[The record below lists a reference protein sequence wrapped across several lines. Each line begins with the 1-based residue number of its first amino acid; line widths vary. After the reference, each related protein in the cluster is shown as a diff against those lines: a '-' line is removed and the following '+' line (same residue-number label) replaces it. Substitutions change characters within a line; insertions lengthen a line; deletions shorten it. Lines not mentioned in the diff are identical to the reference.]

1 MFDYIIRR
9 TLQIIPLIIIIS
21 VLSFAIIELPPGDF
35 VTMRIIELEQTGTRV
50 DDDEIARLTEQYGLD
65 KTLVERYALWTWNII
80 SRGHLGRSFQWEQ
93 PVTQVIGERIALT
106 MSISLLTLVFI
117 WVVAI
122 PIGIYAA
129 THQYSLGDYVFTF
142 FGFIGI
148 SVPGFLLALVVM
160 YLAFTQ
166 LGVSVTGLFSPEF
179 ADAPWSFAK
188 LMDMLPRLWV
198 PIVVIGLTGTASLI
212 RVMRS
217 MMLDELRKQYVV
229 TARAK
234 GVAERTL
241 LFKYPVR
248 IAINPLISTI
258 GWLLPFIVSG
268 EALVSIVLN
277 LPTTG
282 PVLLRALLFQDMY
295 LAGSLVMI
303 LSVLTVVGTLMSDLL
318 LAWVDPRIRYQG
330 TTR

>member
-1 MFDYIIRR
+1 MLDYIVRR
-9 TLQIIPLIIIIS
+9 TLQIIPLIVIIS
-21 VLSFAIIELPPGDF
+21 VLSFVIIELPPGDF

-65 KTLVERYALWTWNII
+65 KTLVERYALWAWNII
-80 SRGHLGRSFQWEQ
+80 RRGNLGRSFQWEQ

-106 MSISLLTLVFI
+106 MAISLLTLIFI
-117 WVVAI
+117 WIVAI

-166 LGVSVTGLFSPEF
+166 LGISVTGLFSPEF
-179 ADAPWSFAK
+179 ADAPWSIAK
-188 LMDMLPRLWV
+188 LLDMLPRLWV
-198 PIVVIGLTGTASLI
+198 PVLVIGLTGTASLI

-217 MMLDELRKQYVV
+217 MLLDELRKQYVV

-303 LSVLTVVGTLMSDLL
+303 LSVLTVIGTLISDVL
-318 LAWVDPRIRYQG
+318 LAWVDPRIRYQAAI
-330 TTR
+330 R

>member
-1 MFDYIIRR
+1 MLDYIVRR
-9 TLQIIPLIIIIS
+9 TLQIIPLVVIIS
-21 VLSFAIIELPPGDF
+21 VLSFVIIELPPGDF

-65 KTLVERYALWTWNII
+65 KTLVERYALWAWNII
-80 SRGHLGRSFQWEQ
+80 RRGNLGRSFQWEQ

-106 MSISLLTLVFI
+106 MSISLLTLIFI
-117 WVVAI
+117 WIVAI

-166 LGVSVTGLFSPEF
+166 LGISVTGLFSPEF
-179 ADAPWSFAK
+179 ADAPWSIAK
-188 LMDMLPRLWV
+188 LLDMLPRLWV
-198 PIVVIGLTGTASLI
+198 PVLVIGLTGTASLI

-217 MMLDELRKQYVV
+217 MLLDELRKQYVV

-303 LSVLTVVGTLMSDLL
+303 LSVLTVIGTLISDVM
-318 LAWVDPRIRYQG
+318 LAWADPRIRYQAAI
-330 TTR
+330 R

>member
-1 MFDYIIRR
+1 MPEPRSGARVVGCRPHVRLHRPAD
-9 TLQIIPLIIIIS
+9 LQIIPLIVIIS
-21 VLSFAIIELPPGDF
+21 VLSFAIIELPPGDY
-35 VTMRIIELEQTGTRV
+35 VTMRIVELEQTGTRV
-50 DDDEIARLTEQYGLD
+50 DEDEIARLTEQYGLD
-65 KTLVERYALWTWNII
+65 KTLVERYALWAWNII
-80 SRGHLGRSFQWEQ
+80 SRGHLGRSYQWEQ

-106 MSISLLTLVFI
+106 MSISLLTLIFI
-117 WVVAI
+117 WIVAI

-142 FGFIGI
+142 FGFIDI
-148 SVPGFLLALVVM
+148 SVLGFLLALVVM

-166 LGVSVTGLFSPEF
+166 LGISVTGLFSPEF
-179 ADAPWSFAK
+179 ADAPWSFAR
-188 LMDMLPRLWV
+188 LLDMLPRLWV

-217 MMLDELRKQYVV
+217 MLLDELRKQYVV

-258 GWLLPFIVSG
+258 GWLLPFWSNRVPAVPDELSSSF
-268 EALVSIVLN
+268 E
-277 LPTTG
+277 PT
-282 PVLLRALLFQDMY
+282 VH
-295 LAGSLVMI
+295 I
-303 LSVLTVVGTLMSDLL
+303 
-318 LAWVDPRIRYQG
+318 
-330 TTR
+330 

>member
-1 MFDYIIRR
+1 MLDYIVRR
-9 TLQIIPLIIIIS
+9 TLQIIPLIVIIS
-21 VLSFAIIELPPGDF
+21 VLSFVIIELPPGDF

-65 KTLVERYALWTWNII
+65 KTLVERYALWAWNII
-80 SRGHLGRSFQWEQ
+80 RRGNLGRSFQWEQ

-106 MSISLLTLVFI
+106 MSISLLTLIFI
-117 WVVAI
+117 WIVAI

-160 YLAFTQ
+160 YVAFTQ
-166 LGVSVTGLFSPEF
+166 LGISVTGLFSPEF
-179 ADAPWSFAK
+179 ADAPWSIAK
-188 LMDMLPRLWV
+188 LLDMLPRLWV
-198 PIVVIGLTGTASLI
+198 PVLVIGLTGTASLI

-217 MMLDELRKQYVV
+217 MLLDELRKQYVV

-303 LSVLTVVGTLMSDLL
+303 LSVLTVIGTLISDVM
-318 LAWVDPRIRYQG
+318 LAWADPRIRYQAAI
-330 TTR
+330 R

>member
-9 TLQIIPLIIIIS
+9 TLQIIPLIMIIS

-50 DDDEIARLTEQYGLD
+50 DEDEIARLTEQYGLD

-117 WVVAI
+117 WVVSI

-129 THQYSLGDYVFTF
+129 THQYSLGDYIFTF

-198 PIVVIGLTGTASLI
+198 PIVVIGVTGTASLI

-217 MMLDELRKQYVV
+217 MLLDELRKQYVV

-303 LSVLTVVGTLMSDLL
+303 LSVLTVVGTLISDLL

-330 TTR
+330 ATK

>member
-330 TTR
+330 ATR

>member
-160 YLAFTQ
+160 YLALTQ

-330 TTR
+330 ATR

>member
-9 TLQIIPLIIIIS
+9 TLQIIPLIVIIS

-50 DDDEIARLTEQYGLD
+50 DENEIARLTEQYGLD
-65 KTLVERYALWTWNII
+65 KSLVERYALWTWNII

-106 MSISLLTLVFI
+106 MTISLLTLVFI

-198 PIVVIGLTGTASLI
+198 PIIVIGLTGTASLI

-330 TTR
+330 AAK

>member
-1 MFDYIIRR
+1 MLDYILRR
-9 TLQIIPLIIIIS
+9 TLQIIPLIVVIS
-21 VLSFAIIELPPGDF
+21 VLSFAIIELPPGDY

-50 DDDEIARLTEQYGLD
+50 DEDEIARLTAQYGLD
-65 KTLVERYALWTWNII
+65 KTLVERYALWAWNIV

-106 MSISLLTLVFI
+106 MAISLLTLVFV

-148 SVPGFLLALVVM
+148 SVPGFLLALVVI

-166 LGVSVTGLFSPEF
+166 LGISVTGLFSPEY
-179 ADAPWSFAK
+179 ADAPWSIAK
-188 LMDMLPRLWV
+188 LLDMLPRLWV

-217 MMLDELRKQYVV
+217 MLLDELRKQYVI

-303 LSVLTVVGTLMSDLL
+303 LSILTVVGTLISDLL
-318 LAWVDPRIRYQG
+318 LAWIDPRIRYQAA
-330 TTR
+330 TR

>member
-9 TLQIIPLIIIIS
+9 TLQIIPLIVIIS

-50 DDDEIARLTEQYGLD
+50 DEDEIARLTEQYGLD

-106 MSISLLTLVFI
+106 MSISLLTLIFI

-129 THQYSLGDYVFTF
+129 THQYSLGDYIFTF

-330 TTR
+330 ATR

>member
-1 MFDYIIRR
+1 MLDYIVRR
-9 TLQIIPLIIIIS
+9 TLQIIPLIVIIS
-21 VLSFAIIELPPGDF
+21 VLSFVIIELPPGDF

-50 DDDEIARLTEQYGLD
+50 DDGEIARLTEQYGLD
-65 KTLVERYALWTWNII
+65 KTLVERYALWAWNII
-80 SRGHLGRSFQWEQ
+80 RRGNLGRSFQWEQ

-106 MSISLLTLVFI
+106 MSISLLTLIFI
-117 WVVAI
+117 WIVAI

-160 YLAFTQ
+160 YVAFTQ
-166 LGVSVTGLFSPEF
+166 LGISVTGLFSPEF
-179 ADAPWSFAK
+179 ADAPWSIAK
-188 LMDMLPRLWV
+188 LLDMLPRLWV
-198 PIVVIGLTGTASLI
+198 PVLVIGLTGTASLI

-217 MMLDELRKQYVV
+217 MLLDELRKQYVV

-303 LSVLTVVGTLMSDLL
+303 LSVLTVIGTLISDVM
-318 LAWVDPRIRYQG
+318 LAWADPRIRYQAAI
-330 TTR
+330 R

>member
-1 MFDYIIRR
+1 MLDYIVRR
-9 TLQIIPLIIIIS
+9 TLQIIPLILIIS
-21 VLSFAIIELPPGDF
+21 VISFVIIELPPGDF

-65 KTLVERYALWTWNII
+65 KTLVERYALWAWNII
-80 SRGHLGRSFQWEQ
+80 RRGNLGRSFQWEQ

-106 MSISLLTLVFI
+106 MSISLLTLIFI
-117 WVVAI
+117 WMVAI

-166 LGVSVTGLFSPEF
+166 LGISVTGLFSPEF
-179 ADAPWSFAK
+179 ADAPWSIAK
-188 LMDMLPRLWV
+188 LLDMLPRLWV
-198 PIVVIGLTGTASLI
+198 PVLVIGLTGTASLI

-217 MMLDELRKQYVV
+217 MLLDELRKQYVV

-303 LSVLTVVGTLMSDLL
+303 LSVLTVIGTLISDVM
-318 LAWVDPRIRYQG
+318 LAWVDPRIRYQAAI
-330 TTR
+330 R

>member
-1 MFDYIIRR
+1 MLDYIVRR
-9 TLQIIPLIIIIS
+9 TLQIIPLIVIIS
-21 VLSFAIIELPPGDF
+21 VLSFVIIELPPGDF

-50 DDDEIARLTEQYGLD
+50 DDGEIARLTEQYGLD
-65 KTLVERYALWTWNII
+65 KTLVERYALWAWNII
-80 SRGHLGRSFQWEQ
+80 RRGNLGRSFQWEQ

-106 MSISLLTLVFI
+106 MSISLLTLIFI
-117 WVVAI
+117 WIVAI

-166 LGVSVTGLFSPEF
+166 LGISVTGLFSPEF
-179 ADAPWSFAK
+179 ADAPWSIAK
-188 LMDMLPRLWV
+188 LLDMLPRLWV
-198 PIVVIGLTGTASLI
+198 PVLVIGLTGTASLI

-217 MMLDELRKQYVV
+217 MLLDELRKQYVV

-303 LSVLTVVGTLMSDLL
+303 LSVLTVIGTLISDVM
-318 LAWVDPRIRYQG
+318 LAWVDPRIRYQAAI
-330 TTR
+330 R

>member
-9 TLQIIPLIIIIS
+9 TLQIIPLIMIIS

-50 DDDEIARLTEQYGLD
+50 DEDEIARLTEQYGLD

-117 WVVAI
+117 WVVSI

-129 THQYSLGDYVFTF
+129 THQYSLGDYIFTF

-198 PIVVIGLTGTASLI
+198 PIVVIGVTGTASLI

-217 MMLDELRKQYVV
+217 MLLDELRKQYVV

-282 PVLLRALLFQDMY
+282 PVLLRALLYQDMY

-303 LSVLTVVGTLMSDLL
+303 LSVLTVVGTLISDLL

-330 TTR
+330 ATK

>member
-1 MFDYIIRR
+1 MLDYIVRR
-9 TLQIIPLIIIIS
+9 TLQIIPLIVIIS
-21 VLSFAIIELPPGDF
+21 VLSFVIIELPPGDL

-65 KTLVERYALWTWNII
+65 KTLVERYALWAWNII
-80 SRGHLGRSFQWEQ
+80 RRGNLGRSFQWEQ

-106 MSISLLTLVFI
+106 MAISLLTLIFI
-117 WVVAI
+117 WIVAI

-129 THQYSLGDYVFTF
+129 IHQYSLGDYVFTF

-166 LGVSVTGLFSPEF
+166 LGISVTGLFSPEF
-179 ADAPWSFAK
+179 ADAPWSIAK
-188 LMDMLPRLWV
+188 LLDMLPRLWV
-198 PIVVIGLTGTASLI
+198 PVLVIGLTGTASLI

-217 MMLDELRKQYVV
+217 MLLDELRKQYVV

-303 LSVLTVVGTLMSDLL
+303 LSVLTVIGTLISDVL
-318 LAWVDPRIRYQG
+318 LAWVDPRIRYQAAI
-330 TTR
+330 R

>member
-50 DDDEIARLTEQYGLD
+50 DENEIARLTEQYGLD
-65 KTLVERYALWTWNII
+65 KSLVERYALWTWNII

-198 PIVVIGLTGTASLI
+198 PIIVIGLTGTASLI

-330 TTR
+330 AAK

>member
-106 MSISLLTLVFI
+106 MTISLLTLVFI
-117 WVVAI
+117 WVVSI

-330 TTR
+330 ATR

>member
-1 MFDYIIRR
+1 MLDYIVRR
-9 TLQIIPLIIIIS
+9 TLQIIPLILIIS
-21 VLSFAIIELPPGDF
+21 VISFVIIELPPGDF

-65 KTLVERYALWTWNII
+65 KTLVERYALWAWNII
-80 SRGHLGRSFQWEQ
+80 RRGNLGRSFQWEQ

-106 MSISLLTLVFI
+106 MSISLLTLIFI
-117 WVVAI
+117 WMVAI

-166 LGVSVTGLFSPEF
+166 LGISVTGLFSPEF
-179 ADAPWSFAK
+179 ADAPWSIAK
-188 LMDMLPRLWV
+188 LLDMLPRLWV
-198 PIVVIGLTGTASLI
+198 PVLVIGLTGTASLI

-217 MMLDELRKQYVV
+217 MLLDELRKQYVV

-303 LSVLTVVGTLMSDLL
+303 LSVLTVIGTLISDVM
-318 LAWVDPRIRYQG
+318 LAWADPRIRYQAAI
-330 TTR
+330 R

>member
-318 LAWVDPRIRYQG
+318 LAWVDPRIRYQAA
-330 TTR
+330 TR

>member
-50 DDDEIARLTEQYGLD
+50 DEDEIARLTEQYGLD

-129 THQYSLGDYVFTF
+129 THQYSLGDYIFTF

-330 TTR
+330 ATR

>member
-1 MFDYIIRR
+1 MLDYILRR
-9 TLQIIPLIIIIS
+9 TLQIIPLIVVIS
-21 VLSFAIIELPPGDF
+21 VLSFAIIELPPGDY

-50 DDDEIARLTEQYGLD
+50 DADEIARLTAQYGLD
-65 KTLVERYALWTWNII
+65 KSLVQRYALWAWNIV
-80 SRGHLGRSFQWEQ
+80 SSGHLGRSFQWEK
-93 PVTQVIGERIALT
+93 PVTEVIGERIALT
-106 MSISLLTLVFI
+106 MTISLFTLVFV

-148 SVPGFLLALVVM
+148 SVPGFLLALVVI

-166 LGVSVTGLFSPEF
+166 LGLSVTGLFSPEY
-179 ADAPWSFAK
+179 ADAPWSIAK
-188 LMDMLPRLWV
+188 LLDMLPRLWV

-217 MMLDELRKQYVV
+217 MLLDELRKQYVI

-303 LSVLTVVGTLMSDLL
+303 LSVLTVLGTLISDLM
-318 LAWVDPRIRYQG
+318 LAWLDPRIRYQG
-330 TTR
+330 ATK

>member
-129 THQYSLGDYVFTF
+129 THQYSLGDYIFTF

-330 TTR
+330 ATR

>member
-1 MFDYIIRR
+1 MLDYMLRR
-9 TLQIIPLIIIIS
+9 TFQIIPLIVIIS

-35 VTMRIIELEQTGTRV
+35 VTMRIVELEQTGTRV
-50 DDDEIARLTEQYGLD
+50 DDAEIARLTEQYGLD
-65 KTLVERYALWTWNII
+65 KSPVERYALWAWNII
-80 SRGHLGRSFQWEQ
+80 RRGNLGRSFQWEQ

-106 MSISLLTLVFI
+106 MAISLLTLIFI
-117 WVVAI
+117 WIVAI

-166 LGVSVTGLFSPEF
+166 LGISVTGLFSPEF
-179 ADAPWSFAK
+179 ADAPWSIAK
-188 LMDMLPRLWV
+188 LLDMLPRLWV
-198 PIVVIGLTGTASLI
+198 PILVIGLTGTASLI

-217 MMLDELRKQYVV
+217 MLLDELRKQYVV

-248 IAINPLISTI
+248 VAINPLISTI

-303 LSVLTVVGTLMSDLL
+303 LSVLTVVGTLISDVL

-330 TTR
+330 ATR

>member
-1 MFDYIIRR
+1 MLGYILRR
-9 TLQIIPLIIIIS
+9 TLQIIPLIVVIS
-21 VLSFAIIELPPGDF
+21 VISFGIIELPPGDY
-35 VTMRIIELEQTGTRV
+35 VTMRIVELEQTGTRV
-50 DDDEIARLTEQYGLD
+50 DESEIARLTEQYGLD
-65 KTLVERYALWTWNII
+65 KTLVERYALWAWNII
-80 SRGHLGRSFQWEQ
+80 RRGNLGRSFQWEQ

-106 MSISLLTLVFI
+106 MSISLLTLIFI
-117 WVVAI
+117 WIVAI

-166 LGVSVTGLFSPEF
+166 LGISVTGLFSPEF
-179 ADAPWSFAK
+179 ADAPWSIAK
-188 LMDMLPRLWV
+188 LLDMLPRLWV
-198 PIVVIGLTGTASLI
+198 PILVIGLTGTASLI

-217 MMLDELRKQYVV
+217 MLLDELRKQYVV

-303 LSVLTVVGTLMSDLL
+303 LSILTVVGTLISDVL
-318 LAWVDPRIRYQG
+318 LAWVDPRIRYQAATG
-330 TTR
+330 

>member
-9 TLQIIPLIIIIS
+9 TLQIIPLIVIIS

-50 DDDEIARLTEQYGLD
+50 DEDEIARLTEQYGLD

-106 MSISLLTLVFI
+106 MTISLLTLVFI
-117 WVVAI
+117 WVVSI

-330 TTR
+330 ATR

>member
-303 LSVLTVVGTLMSDLL
+303 LSILTVIGTLISDLL

-330 TTR
+330 ATR

>member
-1 MFDYIIRR
+1 MLDYIVRR
-9 TLQIIPLIIIIS
+9 TLQIIPLILIIS
-21 VLSFAIIELPPGDF
+21 VISFVIIELPPGDF

-65 KTLVERYALWTWNII
+65 KTLVERYALWAWNII
-80 SRGHLGRSFQWEQ
+80 RRGNLGRSFQWEQ

-106 MSISLLTLVFI
+106 MSISLLTLIFI
-117 WVVAI
+117 WMVAI

-166 LGVSVTGLFSPEF
+166 LGISVTGLFSPEF
-179 ADAPWSFAK
+179 ADAPWSIAK
-188 LMDMLPRLWV
+188 LLDMLPRLWV
-198 PIVVIGLTGTASLI
+198 PVLVIGLTGTASLI

-217 MMLDELRKQYVV
+217 MLLDELRKQYVV

-303 LSVLTVVGTLMSDLL
+303 LSVLTVIGTLLSDVM
-318 LAWVDPRIRYQG
+318 LAWADPRIRYQAAI
-330 TTR
+330 R

>member
-330 TTR
+330 ATK

>member
-1 MFDYIIRR
+1 MLDYIVRR
-9 TLQIIPLIIIIS
+9 TLQIIPLIVIIS
-21 VLSFAIIELPPGDF
+21 VLSFVIIELPPGDF

-50 DDDEIARLTEQYGLD
+50 DDGEIARLTEQYGLD
-65 KTLVERYALWTWNII
+65 KTLVERYALWAWNII
-80 SRGHLGRSFQWEQ
+80 RRGNLGRSFQWEQ

-106 MSISLLTLVFI
+106 MSISLLTLIFI
-117 WVVAI
+117 WIVAI

-166 LGVSVTGLFSPEF
+166 LGISVTGLFSPEF
-179 ADAPWSFAK
+179 ADAPWSIAK
-188 LMDMLPRLWV
+188 LLDMLPRLWV
-198 PIVVIGLTGTASLI
+198 PVLVIGLTGTASLI

-217 MMLDELRKQYVV
+217 MLLDELRKQYVV

-303 LSVLTVVGTLMSDLL
+303 LSVLTVIGTLISDVM
-318 LAWVDPRIRYQG
+318 LAWADPRIRYQAAI
-330 TTR
+330 R